1 MSFEEKLIL
10 SNANHKKIC
19 KLIIELI
26 PIDWMHLLKTKTS
39 QTSPL
44 KVFYFNDRGIKNLKI
59 SRNFRTNK
67 STLLFKI
74 ITRIIIKRL
83 NLFHGQITLKRILFS
98 APKTRANFFLA
109 GSKMIRWLYI
119 FDLAQTCSFF
129 PTFIPWNTQNAW
141 GILPPPYVLDVKK
154 EKNLTLILYF
164 TGKYPK
170 LL

>member
-83 NLFHGQITLKRILFS
+83 NLFHGQITLKRILF
-98 APKTRANFFLA
+98 
-109 GSKMIRWLYI
+109 
-119 FDLAQTCSFF
+119 
-129 PTFIPWNTQNAW
+129 
-141 GILPPPYVLDVKK
+141 
-154 EKNLTLILYF
+154 
-164 TGKYPK
+164 
-170 LL
+170 